1 MRLERLGGP
10 RDSKLPAARERV
22 TDGAI
27 SADGQWAVLRSTES
41 LTFYRTAELLSGRW
55 RESGRAGLAV
65 LGEPQGEGVTFG
77 DGSAVFL
84 MGEGGGKKMP
94 GTFAR
99 LTCTSALQ

>member
-1 MRLERLGGP
+1 MGCASQHG
-10 RDSKLPAARERV
+10 V
-22 TDGAI
+22 
-27 SADGQWAVLRSTES
+27 ADVLSD
-41 LTFYRTAELLSGRW
+41 
-55 RESGRAGLAV
+55 GRAVVAV
-65 LGEPQGEGVTFG
+65 SGASPVAPDWPSLGEPQGEGVTFG